1 MRWCAGQWAV
11 TPCRKGASYPAAK
24 RHGGDSNG
32 ATNWKGCT
40 LHKPNGDVTSGEER
54 AAVPQGGV
62 WAGRADGARRTFRA
76 VKGLGVVLPWWTR
89 ATVAQSHRTRSA
101 GTEPSRERGLWV
113 TATCRRR
120 SVTVTNAARQIG

>member
-1 MRWCAGQWAV
+1 MR
-11 TPCRKGASYPAAK
+11 
-24 RHGGDSNG
+24 

-40 LHKPNGDVTSGEER
+40 LHEPNGDATSGEER

-76 VKGLGVVLPWWTR
+76 VKGLGEVLPWWTR

-113 TATCRRR
+113 TATCRCR